1 AIRSIWYGS
10 SRGTAA
16 SWCRMAS
23 TGDCHSPRCSP
34 AGPGWPCA
42 SPDERSEIM
51 TTRALP
57 HLLLSA
63 LLVLTAIG
71 LSLTAGTGALLALG
85 MIAVAV
91 AITLVGLVRF
101 GSQFVLIALLVVGYF
116 SGWIKIRTGS
126 WIGSSL

>member
-1 AIRSIWYGS
+1 
-10 SRGTAA
+10 
-16 SWCRMAS
+16 
-23 TGDCHSPRCSP
+23 
-34 AGPGWPCA
+34 
-42 SPDERSEIM
+42 M

-71 LSLTAGTGALLALG
+71 LSLTAGTGALLDLG

-101 GSQFVLIALLVVGYF
+101 GSQFVLIALLVPSAQKKIESAGATIVKPIF
-116 SGWIKIRTGS
+116 SFPGGRRFHFADPNGNELAVWS
-126 WIGSSL
+126 DVE